1 MSGLNFCRHVLA
13 EAQRN
18 PQRLALDIPL
28 MQGRRCLGA
37 EQCTYGELMQ
47 RVSALQLLWQQQGLQ
62 PGERVVVIARPSVD
76 LYAVVLSLLA
86 SGLVA
91 VFIDT
96 GMGRKKIRMALA
108 DARPVAIVSM
118 QALLRWFWLIPELW
132 SLKRFSIDRTTLG
145 SRSLS
150 KALAAFKGSQWPQLA
165 SVDSGTWPQLAA
177 PPTGDHG
184 LISFTSGS
192 TGRPKGADR
201 THASLDAQHA
211 AIRHHWPD
219 ADGERDSPCFPVMVL
234 HNLSCGMSSCL
245 PEVDLAAPAQ
255 VDAAAVLTRWQQQGV
270 TRISGAPAYFRALCD
285 ELLLRKTTLPQ
296 ITSLVIGGAPVS
308 QLLARDLLQVFPNAY
323 ARIAYGS
330 TEAEPIASLL
340 LQDYLYSGEQPGV
353 AGLLVG
359 DIAED
364 TDVLICNLPAN
375 SDALLNESLVN
386 ESPVNEH
393 HVRDG
398 RCDVGEEGEILVAG
412 RHVLRGYY
420 HNPQADAE
428 NKIPRADGLVW
439 HRTGDTGWLD
449 EQGRLWL
456 SGRVKDA
463 VQLGSQRRLQP
474 LWLEQQLDAL
484 AGVQRSALIGYE
496 QQSWLFLCCDEPL
509 ENLKSALLALLPA
522 GEWQVARLKYMPV
535 DGRHNSKIDRP
546 LLRQMAAAG
555 RTDMVVT
562 WNKTES
568 TSI

>member
-1 MSGLNFCRHVLA
+1 MSGLNFCRHVLE

-37 EQCTYGELMQ
+37 EQCSYGELMQ
-47 RVSALQLLWQQQGLQ
+47 RVAALQSLWQQQGLQ

-132 SLKRFSIDRTTLG
+132 SLKRFSIDRKTLG

-165 SVDSGTWPQLAA
+165 A
-177 PPTGDHG
+177 PPSGDHG

-245 PEVDLAAPAQ
+245 PQVDLAAPAK

-285 ELLLRKTTLPQ
+285 ELLLRKATLPQ

-308 QLLARDLLQVFPNAY
+308 QLLARDLLQVFPDAY

-330 TEAEPIASLL
+330 TEAEPIASLR
-340 LQDYLYSGEQPGV
+340 LQDYLTAGDQPAV

-359 DIAED
+359 DIAEA
-364 TDVLICNLPAN
+364 TDVLICNLPEN
-375 SDALLNESLVN
+375 NERLVN
-386 ESPVNEH
+386 ESH
-393 HVRDG
+393 LLDG
-398 RCDVGEEGEILVAG
+398 RCGVGEEGEILVAG
-412 RHVLRGYY
+412 NHVLRGYY

-484 AGVQRSALIGYE
+484 SGVQRSALIGHE
-496 QQSWLFLCCDEPL
+496 QQGWLFVCCDEPL

-555 RTDMVVT
+555 RTDRVVT

-568 TSI
+568 TSL